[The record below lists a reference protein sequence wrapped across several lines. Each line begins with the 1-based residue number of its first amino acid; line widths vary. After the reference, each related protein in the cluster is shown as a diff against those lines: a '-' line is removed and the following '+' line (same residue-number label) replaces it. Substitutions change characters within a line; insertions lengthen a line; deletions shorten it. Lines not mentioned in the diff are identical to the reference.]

1 MKKTTTR
8 RAVVAGFAAG
18 AIALGV
24 PVSGIIAATTAHAQ
38 GAYSPT
44 FNTQYVENVNAYA
57 TQIQQALASS
67 GKTVSDD
74 SLSQIFDIPFKE
86 GKVSPGEGYKPT
98 FSANATGDTPAEI
111 EEFKARG
118 FKLAQQLSDDD
129 LKNAIAKIGGAP
141 IDQNNAVEV
150 PDATINPNQAGEEV
164 NEAPPAPVVNDN
176 SADNDVA
183 SANEADFAPVPESDN
198 TEAENDTDSDDNLE
212 SESTESA
219 ESNTTNTQA
228 QSPASQ
234 QASQPTNAPTLAN
247 TGAPVIGLIALGGLA
262 SAAGAMTLRRKN

>member
-18 AIALGV
+18 AIALGA

-86 GKVSPGEGYKPT
+86 GKVSPEEGYKPT

-176 SADNDVA
+176 SADNNVA
-183 SANEADFAPVPESDN
+183 SANEADLAPAPEANS
-198 TEAENDTDSDDNLE
+198 TEAENDTDSDDNQE
-212 SESTESA
+212 SEST
-219 ESNTTNTQA
+219 ESNTTNTQE

-234 QASQPTNAPTLAN
+234 QSSQPTNAPSLAN